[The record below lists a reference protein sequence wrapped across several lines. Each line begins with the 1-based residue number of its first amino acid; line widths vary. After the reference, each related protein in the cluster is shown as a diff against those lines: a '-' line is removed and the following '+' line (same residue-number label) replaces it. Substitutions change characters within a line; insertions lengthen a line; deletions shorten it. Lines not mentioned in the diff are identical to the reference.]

1 MATVNSGTYIIRPVV
16 NTSLA
21 LDIAGDVDHRGANVY
36 TDTFRV
42 DDGQFWHLIGV
53 PGGCKVVNALS
64 GKFLDLEVT
73 HGFESETNVH
83 QYDLSPSSITQK
95 LTLLQ
100 RRRASS
106 L

>member
-36 TDTFRV
+36 LDSYAK

-53 PGGCKVVNALS
+53 TGGCKVVN
-64 GKFLDLEVT
+64 GVMQDKTKFQMFIKPPFPIPFPT
-73 HGFESETNVH
+73 
-83 QYDLSPSSITQK
+83 SPPHP
-95 LTLLQ
+95 
-100 RRRASS
+100 S
-106 L
+106 LPFFISRKNQV